1 MRTRDVMSS
10 PVVTVA
16 PDVHLKDVA
25 ATLVERGINAV
36 PVVEEGD
43 RLVGIV
49 TEADLLTLEAA
60 LTSGARPGSLA
71 AWKGPPHTA
80 GEVMSRSVYTLTED
94 TDATEA
100 ARLMLR
106 HRLKSVP
113 VVAGDRVV
121 GIVARR
127 DLLRLVARGDNDIR
141 ADLQHRLQEEV
152 HALQRLDLHVGRRGR
167 DHRRSRRPVG
177 PPAGGRARPHRARC
191 PRGPLDH
198 LQRRWPV
205 TGSSPTS
212 GRPAQTRSVSR
223 GSAGRSSVAMR
234 TTIWCSAAC
243 LMASG
248 DASAET
254 PRARRALENL
264 ARKMVRAS
272 AICAGSST
280 STWAVP
286 WSSRPDP

>member
-16 PDVHLKDVA
+16 SDAHLKDVA

-36 PVVEEGD
+36 PVVEDGD

-60 LTSGARPGSLA
+60 FTPGARPGSLA
-71 AWKGPPHTA
+71 AGKGPPHTA

-94 TDATEA
+94 TDATKA

-141 ADLQHRLQEEV
+141 GDLQHRLQEQV
-152 HALQRLDLHVGRRGR
+152 QALQGLELHVADGVVTIDG
-167 DHRRSRRPVG
+167 PVG
-177 PPAGGRARPHRARC
+177 LLGRQ
-191 PRGPLDH
+191 L
-198 LQRRWPV
+198 V
-205 TGSSPTS
+205 
-212 GRPAQTRSVSR
+212 
-223 GSAGRSSVAMR
+223 
-234 TTIWCSAAC
+234 
-243 LMASG
+243 
-248 DASAET
+248 DA
-254 PRARRALENL
+254 L
-264 ARKMVRAS
+264 ARTVPGVLEVRSTTSS
-272 AICAGSST
+272 ADG
-280 STWAVP
+280 
-286 WSSRPDP
+286 R

>member
-1 MRTRDVMSS
+1 MRTAEGDMRTRDVMSS

-16 PDVHLKDVA
+16 PDAYLKDVA
-25 ATLVERGINAV
+25 ATLVEHGINAV

-60 LTSGARPGSLA
+60 FTAGAGARPGSLA
-71 AWKGPPHTA
+71 VGKGQPHTA

-152 HALQRLDLHVGRRGR
+152 HALQRLELHVADGIVTI
-167 DHRRSRRPVG
+167 D
-177 PPAGGRARPHRARC
+177 
-191 PRGPLDH
+191 GPLG
-198 LQRRWPV
+198 P
-205 TGSSPTS
+205 
-212 GRPAQTRSVSR
+212 
-223 GSAGRSSVAMR
+223 
-234 TTIWCSAAC
+234 
-243 LMASG
+243 
-248 DASAET
+248 
-254 PRARRALENL
+254 L
-264 ARKMVRAS
+264 ARQLVDALARTVPGVLEVRSTTSS
-272 AICAGSST
+272 ADG
-280 STWAVP
+280 
-286 WSSRPDP
+286 R

>member
-16 PDVHLKDVA
+16 PDAHLKDVA
-25 ATLVERGINAV
+25 TALVEHGINAV
-36 PVVEEGD
+36 PVVKEGD

-49 TEADLLTLEAA
+49 TEADLLTLEAM
-60 LTSGARPGSLA
+60 L
-71 AWKGPPHTA
+71 TA

-113 VVAGDRVV
+113 VVAGDQVV

-152 HALQRLDLHVGRRGR
+152 HALQRLDLHVADGVVTIDGA
-167 DHRRSRRPVG
+167 VG
-177 PPAGGRARPHRARC
+177 PLVRQLVDALARTVPGVLEVRSTTSSAGGR
-191 PRGPLDH
+191 
-198 LQRRWPV
+198 
-205 TGSSPTS
+205 
-212 GRPAQTRSVSR
+212 
-223 GSAGRSSVAMR
+223 
-234 TTIWCSAAC
+234 
-243 LMASG
+243 
-248 DASAET
+248 
-254 PRARRALENL
+254 
-264 ARKMVRAS
+264 
-272 AICAGSST
+272 
-280 STWAVP
+280 
-286 WSSRPDP
+286 

>member
-16 PDVHLKDVA
+16 PDAHLKDVA
-25 ATLVERGINAV
+25 ATLVEHGINAV
-36 PVVEEGD
+36 PVVEDGD

-60 LTSGARPGSLA
+60 LTPGARPGSLA

-141 ADLQHRLQEEV
+141 ADLQRRLQEEV
-152 HALQRLDLHVGRRGR
+152 HALQRLELHVADGMVTIDG
-167 DHRRSRRPVG
+167 PVG
-177 PPAGGRARPHRARC
+177 PLVRQ
-191 PRGPLDH
+191 L
-198 LQRRWPV
+198 V
-205 TGSSPTS
+205 
-212 GRPAQTRSVSR
+212 
-223 GSAGRSSVAMR
+223 
-234 TTIWCSAAC
+234 
-243 LMASG
+243 
-248 DASAET
+248 DA
-254 PRARRALENL
+254 L
-264 ARKMVRAS
+264 AR
-272 AICAGSST
+272 
-280 STWAVP
+280 AVP
-286 WSSRPDP
+286 GVLEVRSTTSSADGR

>member
-16 PDVHLKDVA
+16 PEVHLKDVA
-25 ATLVERGINAV
+25 ATLVEHGINAV

-60 LTSGARPGSLA
+60 LTPGAGPGSLA
-71 AWKGPPHTA
+71 AGKGPPRTA

-94 TDATEA
+94 TDATDA

-141 ADLQHRLQEEV
+141 ADLQRRLQEQV
-152 HALQRLDLHVGRRGR
+152 HALQRLDLQVEDGI
-167 DHRRSRRPVG
+167 
-177 PPAGGRARPHRARC
+177 
-191 PRGPLDH
+191 LI
-198 LQRRWPV
+198 Q
-205 TGSSPTS
+205 
-212 GRPAQTRSVSR
+212 
-223 GSAGRSSVAMR
+223 VADR
-234 TTIWCSAAC
+234 VWYATVKE
-243 LMASG
+243 G
-248 DASAET
+248 
-254 PRARRALENL
+254 
-264 ARKMVRAS
+264 
-272 AICAGSST
+272 
-280 STWAVP
+280 
-286 WSSRPDP
+286 

>member
-1 MRTRDVMSS
+1 MSS

-25 ATLVERGINAV
+25 ATLVEHGINAV
-36 PVVEEGD
+36 PVVEAGD

-60 LTSGARPGSLA
+60 LTPGARPGSLA
-71 AWKGPPHTA
+71 AGKGPPHTA

-152 HALQRLDLHVGRRGR
+152 QALQGLDLHVDDGIVTIDG
-167 DHRRSRRPVG
+167 PVS
-177 PPAGGRARPHRARC
+177 
-191 PRGPLDH
+191 PLVRQ
-198 LQRRWPV
+198 LV
-205 TGSSPTS
+205 
-212 GRPAQTRSVSR
+212 
-223 GSAGRSSVAMR
+223 
-234 TTIWCSAAC
+234 
-243 LMASG
+243 
-248 DASAET
+248 DA
-254 PRARRALENL
+254 L
-264 ARKMVRAS
+264 ARTVPGVLEVR
-272 AICAGSST
+272 ST
-280 STWAVP
+280 SSADG
-286 WSSRPDP
+286 R